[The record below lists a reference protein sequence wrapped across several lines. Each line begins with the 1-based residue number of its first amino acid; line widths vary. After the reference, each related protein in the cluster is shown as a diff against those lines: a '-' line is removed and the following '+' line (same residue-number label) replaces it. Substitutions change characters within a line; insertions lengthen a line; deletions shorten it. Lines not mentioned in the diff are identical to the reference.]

1 MATNRIDNMTP
12 FMATH
17 PYDIV
22 MDEINARGMTKK
34 ELASRMGIA
43 QPNLSRIFKAK
54 PCVTVEMAE
63 RLEKALGIPATEWL
77 GLQVQYNKDTR
88 AIEERI
94 ENEKIACETEKM
106 LSETNIYAIGGI
118 NKNPVA

>member
-43 QPNLSRIFKAK
+43 QSNLSRVFKAK